1 MDWQLGNRI
10 SYVLNEVADDVI
22 YIKSGVTSI

>member
-10 SYVLNEVADDVI
+10 IYVLNKVADDVI